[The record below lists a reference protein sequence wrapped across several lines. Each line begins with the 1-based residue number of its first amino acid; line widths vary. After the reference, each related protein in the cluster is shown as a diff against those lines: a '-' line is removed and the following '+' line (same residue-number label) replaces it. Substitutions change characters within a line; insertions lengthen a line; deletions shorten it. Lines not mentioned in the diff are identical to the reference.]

1 MSAKEEF
8 SNDQKQVK
16 LKEKMKRL
24 FVDPFSYKKIDLAEA
39 DDVKDDEQK
48 PKVRDWKGT
57 VKRIFSYLLEE
68 KWLLL
73 FVFSMVIVSSALAI
87 IGPYMIGMA
96 VDDYIVDLELSGLG
110 KVLIALLFIYLFYSL
125 AMFLQNYL
133 MIGIAQNTV
142 FKLRAQVFNQLHE
155 LPIAYFDKRQFGEI
169 MSRITNDVDNVSN
182 TLNTSVIQIFSS
194 VLTLIGTVSVMFYL
208 SPLLAV
214 VTLTIIPMMVFGMK
228 WITKRTGPLFK
239 IQQKTLGDLN
249 GYVEETIS
257 GQRIVKTFSQEDRVK
272 SEFHVKND
280 EVKLAGYWASVF
292 SGFIPKLMNMLNS
305 LSFAFIAFAGGVL
318 ILFDMATVGTIV
330 IFTEL
335 ARQFTRPLNELSNQ
349 FNQLLAA
356 VAGAERVFEIV
367 DEESEEKD
375 EVDAIEIGEPK
386 GYVEF
391 QNVYFAYDKDEVIL
405 KDISFDVKPGETI
418 AFVGH
423 TGAGKTTII
432 NLISRFYNYDGGKI
446 LLDGQELKS
455 IKRSSLRKHMA
466 FVLQDAFLFEG
477 TIKDNIR
484 YGRLDA
490 TDEEIVEA
498 ARNANAHSFIMRL
511 PEQYDTI
518 LDPEGS
524 GISQGQKQ
532 LLTIARALLADPII
546 LVLDEATSSIDTV
559 TEIKIQEALER
570 LMEGR
575 TSFVIAHRLNT
586 IRNADKIIMLEN
598 GQIIEQGS
606 HDELIKNNGHYA
618 DLYETQLHA

>member
-249 GYVEETIS
+249 GYVEETVS

-292 SGFIPKLMNMLNS
+292 SGMIPKLMNMLNS

-318 ILFDMATVGTIV
+318 ILFDMASVGTIV

-356 VAGAERVFEIV
+356 VAGAERVFDIV
-367 DEESEEKD
+367 DEESEEID
-375 EVDAIEIGEPK
+375 EEEAIDIGKPR

-391 QNVYFAYDKDEVIL
+391 QDVDFAYDKDEIIL
-405 KDISFDVKPGETI
+405 KNISFDVKPGETI

-423 TGAGKTTII
+423 TGAGKRRL
-432 NLISRFYNYDGGKI
+432 LI
-446 LLDGQELKS
+446 
-455 IKRSSLRKHMA
+455 
-466 FVLQDAFLFEG
+466 
-477 TIKDNIR
+477 
-484 YGRLDA
+484 
-490 TDEEIVEA
+490 
-498 ARNANAHSFIMRL
+498 
-511 PEQYDTI
+511 
-518 LDPEGS
+518 
-524 GISQGQKQ
+524 
-532 LLTIARALLADPII
+532 
-546 LVLDEATSSIDTV
+546 
-559 TEIKIQEALER
+559 
-570 LMEGR
+570 
-575 TSFVIAHRLNT
+575 
-586 IRNADKIIMLEN
+586 
-598 GQIIEQGS
+598 
-606 HDELIKNNGHYA
+606 
-618 DLYETQLHA
+618 

>member
-169 MSRITNDVDNVSN
+169 MSRITNDIDNVSN